1 MGAKGSVEAAKLN
14 ADNWGGQLEVCIS
27 TTHPATP
34 SVQKNFIHFS
44 RTKLDDFPLPFLC
57 SLFVRHPNL
66 ILGRSGQFMD

>member
-27 TTHPATP
+27 TTLSRNTQCA
-34 SVQKNFIHFS
+34 KNIIQFS

-66 ILGRSGQFMD
+66 ILGKSGRFM